1 MPQARVRINIPKAYA
16 VAGKDA
22 AQFMEMVLQ
31 EMRAGAV
38 AILSEG
44 PYVTG
49 EMAASIELQGP
60 KVYGTQ
66 VRGAV
71 GSRLPQALV
80 VHDGASVHD
89 IFPKNAS
96 HFYRFGSRKRPQ
108 LRFFWRKA
116 GKVVYFPHIP
126 GSARRIGYSHPGMRG
141 KKYLEIP
148 LQVVGRRHGFKVT
161 TRDI

>member
-22 AQFMEMVLQ
+22 AEFMEMVLQ

-38 AILSEG
+38 AILSQG
-44 PYVTG
+44 SYTTG
-49 EMAASIELQGP
+49 ELAASIELQGP

-71 GSRLPQALV
+71 GSRLDKALV
-80 VHDGASVHD
+80 VHDGAKVHD
-89 IFPKNAS
+89 IFPKGAA
-96 HFYRFGSRKRPQ
+96 HVYRFGSRRRPQ
-108 LRFFWRKA
+108 LRFFWRRA
-116 GKVVYFPHIP
+116 GRVVFLPHIP
-126 GSARRIGYSHPGMRG
+126 GAAHKIGSSHPGMRG

-148 LQVVGRRHGFKVT
+148 LEVVGHRHGFKVT

>member
-16 VAGKDA
+16 VAGRDA
-22 AQFMEMVLQ
+22 EAFMERVLQ
-31 EMRAGAV
+31 EMRAGAI
-38 AILSEG
+38 AILAHGE
-44 PYVTG
+44 YVTG

-71 GSRLPQALV
+71 GSRLDKALV
-80 VHDGASVHD
+80 VHDGAKVHD
-89 IFPKNAS
+89 IFPKAS
-96 HFYRFGSRKRPQ
+96 SHTYRFGSRRRPQ
-108 LRFFWRKA
+108 LKFFWRRA
-116 GKVVYFPHIP
+116 GRIAYFPHIP
-126 GSARRIGYSHPGMRG
+126 GSPRTVGRSHPGMRG

>member
-22 AQFMEMVLQ
+22 AQFMETVLQ

-38 AILSEG
+38 AILSAG

-49 EMAASIELQGP
+49 ELAASIELQGP

-80 VHDGASVHD
+80 VHDGAQVHD
-89 IFPKNAS
+89 IFPKNAA
-96 HFYRFGSRKRPQ
+96 HVYRFGSKKRPQ
-108 LRFFWRKA
+108 LRFFWRKV
-116 GKVVYFPHIP
+116 GRVVYFPHIP
-126 GSARRIGYSHPGMRG
+126 GAAHKIGYSHPGMRG